1 MSNCLKI
8 HTYIKCHSMKIS
20 RTRLSTGTEHTW
32 VGMRGL
38 WLHLLTH
45 LTKISLGGGRK
56 RTCEGRRWEG
66 REAAPA
72 ACCLWDAGPKVPEP
86 LSVSQKDESLILKNV
101 IWAEEL
107 NRHFSEE
114 DLQMADR
121 RMERGSLLLIIRK
134 MQIKMTMRYNTTSH
148 ASE

>member
-1 MSNCLKI
+1 M
-8 HTYIKCHSMKIS
+8 
-20 RTRLSTGTEHTW
+20 
-32 VGMRGL
+32 
-38 WLHLLTH
+38 
-45 LTKISLGGGRK
+45 
-56 RTCEGRRWEG
+56 
-66 REAAPA
+66 
-72 ACCLWDAGPKVPEP
+72 PEP